1 MENEMPAEDLTFLVV
16 EDHDFQ
22 RNVLVRMLGGMGAHA
37 VHAAQDGRQALA
49 VLKGLPS
56 GVDVIISDLD
66 MPTMDG
72 MEFIRHI
79 GLQHSGA
86 SLIIV
91 SAVER
96 GVLYAVE
103 SMANAYGINFLGTIE
118 KPVAQAALERVIAA
132 HRSDARARSGGKRDP
147 AFTLEE
153 ILEGLDNN
161 EFEPFFQ
168 PKVEI
173 GSRRVIGAEA
183 LARWRHPELGIV
195 GPDAFVKPL
204 EEGGQI
210 DVLTRRILTKG
221 EAFARTLCA
230 ENAGCCIAVN
240 LSIKSLVNVGA
251 AEQITD
257 IVRHQDVPT
266 SAVLLE
272 ITESAA
278 TTEIAKVLEN
288 LARLRLKGFELSIDD
303 YGTGYSSLEQLARI
317 PFREL
322 KIDRS
327 FVNHAATQETT
338 RVIHES
344 SQQMASQLHLRTVA
358 EGVEAEA
365 DWDLLRDLKCGV
377 AQGYY
382 ISRPLS
388 ESTFLDWLARW
399 NSTHRAQGSSCE
411 LDAEHGAAL

>member
-1 MENEMPAEDLTFLVV
+1 MPAQSLRFLVV
-16 EDHDFQ
+16 EDHEFQ
-22 RNVLVRMLGGMGAHA
+22 RNVLVRMLHGLHA
-37 VHAAQDGRQALA
+37 QEVHAAEDGRAALSL
-49 VLKGLPS
+49 LKGLPS

-72 MEFIRHI
+72 MELIRHV
-79 GLQHSGA
+79 GLEHAGT

-118 KPVAQAALERVIAA
+118 KPVTRDKLEAVLAA
-132 HRSDARARSGGKRDP
+132 HSTAARARAARKGTPTFSLD
-147 AFTLEE
+147 E
-153 ILEGLDNN
+153 ILEGLANN

-173 GSRRVIGAEA
+173 ATNSVVGAEA
-183 LARWRHPELGIV
+183 LARWRHPDLGIV
-195 GPDAFVKPL
+195 TPDAFVKPL
-204 EEGGQI
+204 EEAGQI
-210 DVLTRRILTKG
+210 DLLTRRILTKAA
-221 EAFARTLCA
+221 AFARTVC
-230 ENAGCCIAVN
+230 GDKCRCCVAVN
-240 LSIKSLVNVGA
+240 LSIKSLVHVGA
-251 AEQITD
+251 AEQITS

-266 SAVLLE
+266 SAVVLE

-317 PFREL
+317 PFKEL

-327 FVNHAATQETT
+327 FVNHAATQESS
-338 RVIHES
+338 RVILES
-344 SQQMASQLHLRTVA
+344 SLQMASQLHLRTVA
-358 EGVEAEA
+358 EGVEAQA
-365 DWDLLRDLKCGV
+365 DWNLLSDLNCCV

-382 ISRPLS
+382 ISRPLP
-388 ESTFLDWLARW
+388 EDTFLDWLERW
-399 NSTHRAQGSSCE
+399 RESHPQEPACCDVHTSGE
-411 LDAEHGAAL
+411 ML

>member
-1 MENEMPAEDLTFLVV
+1 MPAESLSFLVV
-16 EDHDFQ
+16 EDHEFQ
-22 RNVLVRMLGGMGAHA
+22 RNMLVRMLNAMNAQA
-37 VHAAQDGRQALA
+37 VHAAEDGRQALHLLRTLRA
-49 VLKGLPS
+49 
-56 GVDVIISDLD
+56 GVDIIISDLD

-72 MEFIRHI
+72 MELIRHI
-79 GLQHSGA
+79 GIDHRGA

-118 KPVAQAALERVIAA
+118 KPVTQASLERLIAE
-132 HRSDARARSGGKRDP
+132 HRADAQERAVGKG
-147 AFTLEE
+147 AVSFTINE
-153 ILEGLDNN
+153 ILEGLANN

-168 PKVEI
+168 PKVELTT
-173 GSRRVIGAEA
+173 RRVMGAEA
-183 LARWRHPELGIV
+183 LARWRHPELGVI
-195 GPDAFVKPL
+195 GPDAFVKQL
-204 EEGGQI
+204 EEAGKV
-210 DVLTRRILTKG
+210 DLLTRRILTKG
-221 EAFARTLCA
+221 AAFARTLDA
-230 ENAGCCIAVN
+230 NDGGCCVAVN
-240 LSIKSLVNVGA
+240 ISIKSLVHVGA
-251 AEQITD
+251 AEQITE
-257 IVRHQDVPT
+257 IVRHQGVPT
-266 SAVLLE
+266 SAIVLE

-317 PFREL
+317 PFKEL

-327 FVNHAATQETT
+327 FVNHAATQESS
-338 RVIHES
+338 RVILES
-344 SQQMASQLHLRTVA
+344 SLQMASLLHLRTVA

-365 DWDLLRDLKCGV
+365 DWKLLSDLHCRV

-388 ESTFLDWLARW
+388 EAAFVHWLARW
-399 NSTHRAQGSSCE
+399 NGRNTHAAAACE
-411 LDAEHGAAL
+411 HDHPEAL